1 LQSLGPQQVVIKCG
15 TKGARLYSGHSVD
28 TIGVFPV
35 QNVVDPT
42 GAGDAFGG
50 GLAAAVAHGESM
62 TEAIINGS
70 ALASLCIEG
79 FGIESLHRASNEEI
93 NHRKDYLRKTL
104 NS

>member
-1 LQSLGPQQVVIKCG
+1 
-15 TKGARLYSGHSVD
+15 LYSGHSMD

-35 QNVVDPT
+35 KNVVDPT

-50 GLAAAVAHGESM
+50 GLAAAFAHDESIQ
-62 TEAIINGS
+62 EAIINGS

-79 FGIESLHRASNEEI
+79 IGIESLHHASNEEI
-93 NHRKDYLRKTL
+93 DHRKDYLRKTL